1 MDWHARL
8 GHGEPGTGRD
18 PGSASLVGLHLLKR
32 IIDTLQSA
40 IAVPGGSS
48 SFRLVLFWVA
58 LAAAVET
65 DAGARAVVMRDEDIA
80 AWLRAYP
87 KKARP
92 TAEKKRGHRR

>member
-1 MDWHARL
+1 
-8 GHGEPGTGRD
+8 
-18 PGSASLVGLHLLKR
+18 
-32 IIDTLQSA
+32 
-40 IAVPGGSS
+40 
-48 SFRLVLFWVA
+48 VLFWVA